1 MKSLLNLS
9 TYILYRPNQELYIL
23 FVTTNH
29 QTTNLVFSVFFH
41 EFISVWTVEKENK
54 PAIHWSKTE
63 KKNCFGPIKRLFSF
77 SMAKTE
83 KNSWKKLGITL
94 RLFGGLMSRTRYWSL
109 KVYKIMLKCDFMK
122 TLAKLCQRNCFCVQT
137 ANQ

>member
-9 TYILYRPNQELYIL
+9 TYYIPTKSYISCSWQQTTKQPIL
-23 FVTTNH
+23 FSPFFS
-29 QTTNLVFSVFFH
+29 TNLSQF
-41 EFISVWTVEKENK
+41 EQLKKKTNLQFIGPKLK
-54 PAIHWSKTE
+54 KTT
-63 KKNCFGPIKRLFSF
+63 CFGPIKSLFSF

-94 RLFGGLMSRTRYWSL
+94 RLFGGLKSRTRYWSL